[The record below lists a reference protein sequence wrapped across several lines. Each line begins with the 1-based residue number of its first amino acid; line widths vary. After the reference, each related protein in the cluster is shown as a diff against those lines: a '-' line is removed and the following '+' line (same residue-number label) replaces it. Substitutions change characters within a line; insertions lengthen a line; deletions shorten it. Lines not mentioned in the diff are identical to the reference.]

1 MGSSDDRPPRPV
13 DSRGKRHVKLPHFD
27 FLADY
32 ANVSVQGRARS
43 GNQDV
48 VLCDPELSLFGVADG
63 LGGHAAGEVAA
74 RIAVD
79 TAAAHLRS
87 GQMQDTVT
95 QFASEPNIENRR
107 AVLALLEEA
116 VHEAHRS
123 VIAEGA
129 NDPAKQDMGTT
140 LDLVLLVR
148 NRAFVAHVGDSRVY
162 LLRPTVT
169 LQLTDDHKRYD
180 GMRSSSGRT
189 PPSSSAGPLSNSIG
203 QRSQLRVDTIFAAL
217 ETGDR
222 IIAGSDGAFGD
233 IENENHLPKTKDTP
247 GADNCCALLL
257 DNAQNAGGLDD
268 ISLVVVDVGEPRQHT
283 DATASHAAADAA
295 IAGMSPLLCDLNA
308 AQQKALLA
316 SAIELDLANKHPLP
330 RRITGDR
337 VAYIILEGS
346 VKLHSGRTLG
356 PSGMLHAESLVDL
369 TRRDPLPVTAE
380 PTRLLRIR
388 LDDFEEVC
396 AQDRDL
402 AAMLYQRL
410 ARHLARLEP

>member
-13 DSRGKRHVKLPHFD
+13 DSRGERAVELPHFD
-27 FLADY
+27 FLADF
-32 ANVSVQGRARS
+32 ATVSVQGRARS
-43 GNQDV
+43 RNQDV
-48 VLCDPELSLFGVADG
+48 ILCDPEISLFGVADG

-79 TAAAHLRS
+79 TAAEHLGS
-87 GQMQDTVT
+87 GQMGETVGR
-95 QFASEPNIENRR
+95 FAADPNIENRR
-107 AVLALLEEA
+107 VVLTLLEEA
-116 VHEAHRS
+116 VHEAHRA
-123 VIAEGA
+123 VIAEGTD
-129 NDPAKQDMGTT
+129 DPAKQDMGTT

-148 NRAFVAHVGDSRVY
+148 DRAFVAHVGDSRVY

-189 PPSSSAGPLSNSIG
+189 PPSSLAGPLSNSIG
-203 QRSQLRVDTIFAAL
+203 QRSQLRVDTVFAAL

-222 IIAGSDGAFGD
+222 LIVGSDGAFSD
-233 IENENHLPKTKDTP
+233 IENENTLAKPTDTP
-247 GADNCCALLL
+247 GADNCCSLLL

-268 ISLVVVDVGEPRQHT
+268 ISLVVIDVGSAVEH
-283 DATASHAAADAA
+283 AGGKASHAAEDAA
-295 IAGMSPLLCDLNA
+295 VAGMSPLLCELNA

-316 SAIELDLANKHPLP
+316 SAIELDLPNERTLA

-369 TRRDPLPVTAE
+369 TRREALPVTAE

-396 AQDRDL
+396 ALDRDL
-402 AAMLYQRL
+402 AARLYERL
-410 ARHLARLEP
+410 ARHLARLAP